1 MVTQVTTTAGNTRW
15 GTPYGIQR
23 RRVFKHRATILTR
36 VSEGWLLGD
45 IQKAIGLDDMP
56 YKTFAG
62 LVLKLKN
69 EKKHYQKKKLLSESN
84 TRNDSVSDE
93 SKNELKPQS
102 RAFVSVVA
110 GRKDD
115 LDPSQWEKPK

>member
-62 LVLKLKN
+62 LVLKLKTRKN
-69 EKKHYQKKKLLSESN
+69 IIKKRNYCLNQILEMTLFQMSQKMNSSPRAAHSL
-84 TRNDSVSDE
+84 VS
-93 SKNELKPQS
+93 
-102 RAFVSVVA
+102 
-110 GRKDD
+110 
-115 LDPSQWEKPK
+115 